1 MLSAN
6 FRRKMLTD
14 LLITFFPHF
23 IREVFFLGKWHIIGE
38 NGQDYNAKGGGVY
51 NDDTNPVCCT

>member
-38 NGQDYNAKGGGVY
+38 NGQDYNAKGGGGV
-51 NDDTNPVCCT
+51 